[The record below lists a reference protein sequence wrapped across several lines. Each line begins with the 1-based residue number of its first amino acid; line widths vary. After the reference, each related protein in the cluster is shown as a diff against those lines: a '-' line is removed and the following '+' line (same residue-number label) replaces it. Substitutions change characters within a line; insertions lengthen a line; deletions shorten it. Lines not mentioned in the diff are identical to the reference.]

1 MAETERKPLDGI
13 TVLDLTA
20 GLAGPYATLLLA
32 GLGARVIKIE
42 RPISAEGEFLG
53 RDSMPYIGRDGLS
66 ATKEHEDDVGW
77 GGLVRLRDKQCISL
91 DMKHPDSR
99 PVLHDLIAQ
108 SDVLLENLSRG
119 TAARI
124 GAGYEDAKAIRP
136 DIIYC
141 SISGAGQDDTS
152 GSGKT
157 IDTVVQAMSGL
168 MTLSG
173 LPDDPPLRHGVPLAD
188 LVTPLYAVIGVLS
201 ALNQR
206 NTTGEGQHVDVS
218 MLGAIT
224 TLIANEPFDAL
235 EDLGIPKRTGPTVPR
250 MAPLG
255 VYPAADGWVSIC
267 TVSDARFKSLCQVM
281 ERPDLL
287 TDPRFAKR
295 QQRIGNHQAIDAEVA
310 KWTRTL
316 PATTVAERL
325 DAVGIP
331 SGEVRST
338 REALRDPRV
347 HIHGDVVKLEH
358 GKYGATH
365 EIYGPGVPIKFSK
378 ASNRMSGVVTEYAQ
392 HNQAVYGDLLGYS
405 ADRMAELKAKGVI

>member
-1 MAETERKPLDGI
+1 MAEVERKPLDGI

-42 RPISAEGEFLG
+42 RPASGEGEFLG

-66 ATKEHEDDVGW
+66 ASKQHADDVGW
-77 GGLVRLRDKQCISL
+77 GGLVRLRDKMCISL

-99 PVLHDLIAQ
+99 EIFHDLVRE

-124 GAGYEDAKAIRP
+124 GAGYEDVKKIRP
-136 DIIYC
+136 DIVYC
-141 SISGAGQDDTS
+141 SISGAGQDDTA

-173 LPDDPPLRHGVPLAD
+173 LPGEPPLRNGVPLAD
-188 LVTPLYAVIGVLS
+188 LVTPLYAVIGVL
-201 ALNQR
+201 AAINQR
-206 NTTGEGQHVDVS
+206 RTTGEGQHVDVS

-224 TLIANEPFDAL
+224 TLIANEPFDAM
-235 EDLGIPKRTGPTVPR
+235 EDLGMEKRTGPTVPR

-255 VYPAADGWVSIC
+255 VYPSADGWVAIC
-267 TVSDARFKSLCQVM
+267 TVSDVRFRELAKVM

-295 QQRIGNHQAIDAEVA
+295 PDRIRHHKEIDEEVA

-316 PATTVAERL
+316 PATRVAELL

-331 SGEVRST
+331 SGEVRTT

-347 HIHGDVVKLEH
+347 HIHGDVVPLKH
-358 GKYGATH
+358 AKYGATH
-365 EIYGPGVPIKFSK
+365 ELYGPGVPIKFSK
-378 ASNRMSGVVTEYAQ
+378 ASNKMSGVVTEYAQ
-392 HNQAVYGDLLGYS
+392 HNDAIYRDLLGY
-405 ADRMAELKAKGVI
+405 DAERLAALKAKGVI